1 MAWRNLHISNPARL
15 KLREKQLVVIQDDG
29 ELTLAIEDI
38 AVIVI
43 DTPQI
48 TMTTSLM
55 SAFAM
60 QGVVVIFPDLRHH
73 PCGILLPFHTHYAQ
87 AAIACLQIEVGLPLK
102 KRLWQAIIRQK
113 IANQAFV
120 LRQRDSSQAKRL
132 MAMQNHVQSGDPDN
146 IEAQAARFYWRCLFD
161 NFTRANEGDLRN
173 ALLNY
178 GYAIVR
184 AALARA
190 CVACGLLPAFGLHHQ
205 SKNNSFNL
213 VDDLIEP
220 FRPFVDWLIWQYM
233 SQRNGGEEMNV
244 EDRRHI
250 VSIIQFPI
258 RIDDGVTTLGSA
270 TEKCA
275 NSLVRAYEN
284 KSAALLVLPDWS
296 DMRTNDEDE

>member
-15 KLREKQLVVIQDDG
+15 RLQEKQLVVVQDDG

-38 AVIVI
+38 AVIVL

-48 TMTTSLM
+48 TMTTALM

-73 PCGILLPFHTHYAQ
+73 PCGIFLPFHTHYAQ
-87 AAIACLQIEVGLPLK
+87 AAIACLQVGVSLPLK

-113 IANQAFV
+113 IVNQAAV
-120 LRQRDSSQAKRL
+120 LGKRDRMQAKRL
-132 MAMQNHVQSGDPDN
+132 IAMQDRVQSGDPDN
-146 IEAQAARFYWRCLFD
+146 IEAQAARFYWGCLFD

-190 CVACGLLPAFGLHHQ
+190 CVACGLLPAFGIHHQ
-205 SKNNSFNL
+205 SKSNSFNL
-213 VDDLIEP
+213 ADDLIEP
-220 FRPFVDWLIWQYM
+220 FRPFVDWLVWQYIL
-233 SQRNGGEEMNV
+233 QRKGAEEMNV

-250 VSIIQFPI
+250 MSILQFPI
-258 RIDDGVTTLGSA
+258 RLDDGVTTLGSA

-275 NSLVRAYEN
+275 NSLVRAYES
-284 KSAALLVLPDWS
+284 KATDLLVLPNWS
-296 DMRTNDEDE
+296 DMKPRAFSI